1 MHRSVAGSVGQA
13 KLIDIAKY
21 GSKYGMPSLI
31 KSTYSLDSTSI
42 DRIRHLAKRWQI
54 SKTAVLRR
62 ALQIAS
68 QREMAA
74 SPEAKIAALHRLQKK
89 LRETGVDFARWKRD
103 TKRGRR

>member
-1 MHRSVAGSVGQA
+1 MA
-13 KLIDIAKY
+13 
-21 GSKYGMPSLI
+21 SLI

-54 SKTAVLRR
+54 SKTEVLRR

-68 QREMAA
+68 QHEMAA
-74 SPEAKIAALHRLQKK
+74 SPEAKIVALRRLQKK
-89 LRETGVDFARWKRD
+89 FCEAGVDFDRWKRD